1 MVNEPTMTVDGELLA
16 QGELGQGFGV
26 DDSSDDITEILGQLG
41 VDQLK
46 QIEEF
51 VKKGEF
57 N

>member
-1 MVNEPTMTVDGELLA
+1 MTVDGELLA
-16 QGELGQGFGV
+16 QGELGQGIEDG
-26 DDSSDDITEILGQLG
+26 SSEDITEILGQLG

>member
-26 DDSSDDITEILGQLG
+26 DDSSEDITEILGQLG

>member
-1 MVNEPTMTVDGELLA
+1 MTVDGELLA

-26 DDSSDDITEILGQLG
+26 DDSSEDITEILGQLG